1 MKRIVNLF
9 MLAAILAAPIALAAC
24 NTTEGMGRD
33 IERSG
38 EWIQKKTGSDD
49 PK

>member
-1 MKRIVNLF
+1 MKRIVHLF
-9 MLAAILAAPIALAAC
+9 LLATVLAAPLALAAC
-24 NTTEGMGRD
+24 NTTEGAGRD

-38 EWIQKKTGSDD
+38 EWIQDKAGKDD